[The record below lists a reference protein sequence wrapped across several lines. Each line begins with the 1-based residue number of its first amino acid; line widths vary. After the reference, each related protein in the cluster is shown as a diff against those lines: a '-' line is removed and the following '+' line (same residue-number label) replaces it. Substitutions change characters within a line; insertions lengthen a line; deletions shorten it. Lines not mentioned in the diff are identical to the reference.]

1 MATRISQRAGLQG
14 FVQGYDGEQASL
26 KARVYHAWQVGG
38 RWWSGLLHDYS
49 IYIYYIYIIYIIY
62 YIYIIIYI
70 SIYLCACVAYPIY
83 LLLGVL
89 KASQS
94 INFVVFVHKCALSKC
109 QCLDPYANSYTA
121 GALHRQFPRKSQAV
135 WVMSCLKG
143 SETEFTQ
150 TISDVL
156 HPTKVLK
163 VSHRHQG
170 WMQQAHW
177 CQQIGADSQTAFAL
191 RNW

>member
-1 MATRISQRAGLQG
+1 MATRISQRAGVQG

-38 RWWSGLLHDYS
+38 RWWSGLLHVYN
-49 IYIYYIYIIYIIY
+49 IY
-62 YIYIIIYI
+62 
-70 SIYLCACVAYPIY
+70 IYLCACVAYPIY

-121 GALHRQFPRKSQAV
+121 GALHRQFPWKSQAV
-135 WVMSCLKG
+135 WVMSCLNG

-150 TISDVL
+150 TCC
-156 HPTKVLK
+156 T
-163 VSHRHQG
+163 
-170 WMQQAHW
+170 QQRSLRCHIGIRVE
-177 CQQIGADSQTAFAL
+177 CNKRIGA
-191 RNW
+191 NK